1 MTHIVILEIGIAV
14 LLVAGVGLLANK
26 LKFSVIPF
34 FIIIGMLL
42 GNPAYPEFLTS
53 FLKKVD
59 NASVSAAVDTVWT
72 FFTFTESKPFIEFMG
87 RLGVLF
93 LLFYLGLEFSV
104 GRLIKSGKSIVTG
117 GSLYV
122 LLNFLSGLMIGW
134 LMQLPLKEMMVL
146 CGLMTSSST
155 AIVAK
160 VLTDLKRTANPE
172 TEVIMGMIMFDDL
185 FIAMHISFLSGLILA
200 GGTSFMSVLG
210 TSLLALGFILT
221 FLILGRKLIPFI
233 DKILQEKSSELFIL
247 IIFSLLFVIAGFSE
261 TIHVAEAIGAL
272 MAGLVFADSKYIK
285 KIEAMV
291 LPYKDFFGAMFF
303 FSFGLSIDIYTLG
316 GAVGWATLAAVVT
329 VIGNVASGYF
339 AAHFSKMKPRTSFDI
354 GFTLSARGE
363 FSIIMANI
371 GKAGGLNP
379 ILQSFVVV
387 YVLILSIVS
396 PLLTKESR
404 NIWNGLFGKEKA
416 TSKPKKTLADLEAK
430 GANKDGSL

>member
-1 MTHIVILEIGIAV
+1 MPNTIIIEIGIAV
-14 LLVAGVGLLANK
+14 LLVALVGLLANR
-26 LKFSVIPF
+26 LRFSVIPF
-34 FIIIGMLL
+34 FIVIGMVL
-42 GNPAYPEFLTS
+42 GNESYPGFVADGL
-53 FLKKVD
+53 
-59 NASVSAAVDTVWT
+59 ASIGNEGFTQAVNSVWK
-72 FFTFTESKPFIEFMG
+72 FFTFTESKPFIDFMG

-104 GRLIKSGKSIVTG
+104 GRLIKSGKSIVAG
-117 GSLYV
+117 GSFYV
-122 LLNFLSGLMIGW
+122 ALNFVSGLLVGW
-134 LMQLPLKEMMVL
+134 LMDLPFKETMVL
-146 CGLMTSSST
+146 CGIMTSSST

-185 FIAMHISFLSGLILA
+185 FIAMHISFLSGLILT
-200 GGTSFMSVLG
+200 GSSSFWAVAG

-247 IIFSLLFVIAGFSE
+247 IIFSLLFTIAGFSE

-272 MAGLVFADSKYIK
+272 MAGLVFADSKYLK
-285 KIEAMV
+285 KIEGMV
-291 LPYKDFFGAMFF
+291 LPFKDFFGAMFF
-303 FSFGLSIDIYTLG
+303 FSFGLSIDMYSLG
-316 GAVGWATLAAVVT
+316 GAVGWAAFAALIT
-329 VIGNVASGYF
+329 IIGNVASGYF
-339 AAHFSKMKPRTSFDI
+339 ATRFSNLKPKNSVDI

-371 GKAGGLNP
+371 GKAGKLLP
-379 ILQSFVVV
+379 VIQSFVVV

-404 NIWNGLFGKEKA
+404 NIWNKLSGQKEA
-416 TSKPKKTLADLEAK
+416 PKRAKKKLSDLEA
-430 GANKDGSL
+430 AVQEP

>member
-1 MTHIVILEIGIAV
+1 MSHIIILEIGIAV
-14 LLVAGVGLLANK
+14 LLVALVGLLANR
-26 LKFSVIPF
+26 LRFSVIPF
-34 FIIIGMLL
+34 FIVIGMLL
-42 GNPAYPEFLTS
+42 GNENYPDFVSS
-53 FLKKVD
+53 FLRTIGSDGLTTAV
-59 NASVSAAVDTVWT
+59 NSVWS
-72 FFTFTESKPFIEFMG
+72 FLTFTESKPFIEFMG

-117 GSLYV
+117 GTLYV
-122 LLNFLSGLMIGW
+122 IINFVSGLLIGW
-134 LMQLPLKEMMVL
+134 LMDLPFKELMVL

-185 FIAMHISFLSGLILA
+185 FIAMHISFLSGLILT
-200 GGTSFMSVLG
+200 GSTSVLAVAG

-221 FLILGRKLIPFI
+221 FLILGRKLIPSI
-233 DKILQEKSSELFIL
+233 DKLLQDKSSELFIL

-303 FSFGLSIDIYTLG
+303 FSFGLSIDIYSLG
-316 GAVGWATLAAVVT
+316 GAVGWAALAAFIT
-329 VIGNVASGYF
+329 ILGNLASGYF
-339 AAHFSKMKPRTSFDI
+339 AARFSNLKPRTAFDI

-371 GKAGGLNP
+371 GKAGGLLP
-379 ILQSFVVV
+379 VVQSFVVV
-387 YVLILSIVS
+387 YVLILSVVS

-404 NIWNGLFGKEKA
+404 SIWSGLFGRDLPA
-416 TSKPKKTLADLEAK
+416 PKPKKTLQELEAGIK
-430 GANKDGSL
+430 QVD

>member
-1 MTHIVILEIGIAV
+1 MSHIVILEIGIAI
-14 LLVAGVGLLANK
+14 LLVSLVGLLANR
-26 LKFSVIPF
+26 LRFSVIPF

-42 GNPAYPEFLTS
+42 GNKEYPSLVADWLSTINNPSITS
-53 FLKKVD
+53 
-59 NASVSAAVDTVWT
+59 AVESTWA
-72 FFTFTESKPFIEFMG
+72 FFTFEQSKPFIEFMG

-122 LLNFLSGLMIGW
+122 LLNFVSGLLIGW
-134 LMQLPLKEMMVL
+134 LMNLPFKELMVL

-200 GGTSFMSVLG
+200 GGTSAWAVIG
-210 TSLLALGFILT
+210 TSLLALGFILA

-233 DKILQEKSSELFIL
+233 DKVLQDKTSELFIL

-285 KIEAMV
+285 KIESMV

-316 GAVGWATLAAVVT
+316 GAIGWASLAAFVT
-329 VIGNVASGYF
+329 IISNVASGYF
-339 AAHFSKMKPRTSFDI
+339 AAYFSKMNNRTSLDI

-371 GKAGGLNP
+371 GKAGGLHP
-379 ILQSFVVV
+379 VLQSFVVV
-387 YVLILSIVS
+387 YVLILSIAS

-404 NIWNGLFGKEKA
+404 NIWNALFGKEQKP
-416 TSKPKKTLADLEAK
+416 TKPKKTLADLE
-430 GANKDGSL
+430 GSITKEKND

>member
-1 MTHIVILEIGIAV
+1 MPNTIIIEIGIAV
-14 LLVAGVGLLANK
+14 LLVALVGLLANR
-26 LKFSVIPF
+26 LRFSVIPF
-34 FIIIGMLL
+34 FIVIGMVL
-42 GNPAYPEFLTS
+42 GNESYPGFVADGLARIGNEGFTQA
-53 FLKKVD
+53 V
-59 NASVSAAVDTVWT
+59 NSVWK
-72 FFTFTESKPFIEFMG
+72 FFTFTESKPFIDFMG

-104 GRLIKSGKSIVTG
+104 GRLIKSGKSIVAG
-117 GSLYV
+117 GSFYV
-122 LLNFLSGLMIGW
+122 ALNFVSGLLVGW
-134 LMQLPLKEMMVL
+134 MMDLPFKETMVL
-146 CGLMTSSST
+146 CGIMTSSST

-185 FIAMHISFLSGLILA
+185 FIAMHISFLSGLILT
-200 GGTSFMSVLG
+200 GSSSFWAVAG

-247 IIFSLLFVIAGFSE
+247 IIFSLLFTIAGFSE

-272 MAGLVFADSKYIK
+272 MAGLVFADSKYLK
-285 KIEAMV
+285 KIEGMV
-291 LPYKDFFGAMFF
+291 LPFKDFFGAMFF
-303 FSFGLSIDIYTLG
+303 FSFGLSIDMYSLG
-316 GAVGWATLAAVVT
+316 GAVGWAAFAALIT
-329 VIGNVASGYF
+329 IIGNVASGYF
-339 AAHFSKMKPRTSFDI
+339 ATRFSNLKPKNSVDI

-371 GKAGGLNP
+371 GKAGKLLP
-379 ILQSFVVV
+379 VIQSFVVV

-404 NIWNGLFGKEKA
+404 NIWNTLSGQKEA
-416 TSKPKKTLADLEAK
+416 PKRAKKKLSDLEA
-430 GANKDGSL
+430 AVQES